1 MTNLNPTDLQKMT
14 ANEVANLADL
24 DFYAVRDEGF
34 RRQDIAEAKVARLQ
48 KQIAKARAEMS
59 EAAVIITA
67 ALREQSQSFVDI
79 SNIQEYGLTQKLS
92 NSIRCF

>member
-1 MTNLNPTDLQKMT
+1 MTSLNPTDLQKMP

-48 KQIAKARAEMS
+48 KQIAKARAEMA

>member
-14 ANEVANLADL
+14 ANEVASLADL

-48 KQIAKARAEMS
+48 KQIAKARAEMA

>member
-48 KQIAKARAEMS
+48 KQIAKARAEMA